1 MTAPTRRA
9 ALTALA
15 GVPALA
21 IPAAAMGAQK
31 PNPSSAEPATIEQMA
46 EMNFRPWEHTEDE
59 WKPPSNTEW
68 NSHGTH
74 LLPFTRLA
82 WLSMFKTKAEL
93 ETIAEEL
100 EDEQFE
106 ELVNGIIH
114 SREFFENFVMVLR
127 SAEVRIICGEAAVE
141 LRNGDC
147 DETS

>member
-74 LLPFTRLA
+74 SSALHAPGVALHV
-82 WLSMFKTKAEL
+82 
-93 ETIAEEL
+93 
-100 EDEQFE
+100 Q
-106 ELVNGIIH
+106 NQ
-114 SREFFENFVMVLR
+114 SR
-127 SAEVRIICGEAAVE
+127 A
-141 LRNGDC
+141 
-147 DETS
+147 